1 MYQEGE
7 NASKSKT
14 RLYNIWKMMRKR
26 CRCKSRSDYKYYG
39 GRGIKVCEEWNRSDG
54 YDSFR
59 KWALENGYKDG
70 LTIDRID
77 VDKDYS
83 PDNCRWATMLEQSY
97 NRRNSKTK
105 EVPPEPKYKKYQK
118 AKQSEQNENKKQTK
132 LKSNKLTYKGKT
144 QTIGDWSR
152 ETGLDRHVIRKR
164 ILLGWNV
171 KRILETPVDMSYSI
185 KRKGKKKAG

>member
-1 MYQEGE
+1 MGHEE
-7 NASKSKT
+7 SVCKSKT

-26 CRCKSRSDYKYYG
+26 CRCESRSDYKYYG

-54 YDSFR
+54 YDSFM

-83 PDNCRWATMLEQSY
+83 PDNCRWATMLEQAY

-105 EVPPEPKYKKYQK
+105 EVPAEPKHKKYK
-118 AKQSEQNENKKQTK
+118 NVKPNKQDEDKKRKKPKNNT
-132 LKSNKLTYKGKT
+132 LTYKGKT
-144 QTIGDWSR
+144 QTIGEWSR
-152 ETGLDRHVIRKR
+152 ETGIEHHVIRKR
-164 ILLGWNV
+164 ISLGWDV
-171 KRILETPVDMSYSI
+171 EKILKSPIDTKQSI
-185 KRKGKKKAG
+185 RRKGKKKTV